1 MAVYMKLYLLLAL
14 SALVLFSGT
23 VNSQIINCTDTVP
36 LPASDNSSFAQAESF
51 TETNCSFS
59 SNMTSCY
66 ERCLRP
72 AITLTPGMDAYAEC
86 TVPENTNQNM
96 FNRAKI
102 AFYPPN
108 SERCVRFQTETG
120 NVWHRYDEHIHFRRN
135 NEKIEVLILNVMPEH
150 HNLSIIC
157 LATRMDGTVITV
169 PEDCVDASRAII
181 YVGVEAAPE
190 NVTDTV
196 PTSTIHYTTMGIAIG
211 GICPPGDNYY
221 YHATIV
227 LAVLEAIT
235 ITIAIVISSILFFK
249 VLSPQHQNNV
259 KLKGPEGS
267 NPASY
272 HETANELNG
281 DKTKLTI

>member
-1 MAVYMKLYLLLAL
+1 MAT
-14 SALVLFSGT
+14 G
-23 VNSQIINCTDTVP
+23 
-36 LPASDNSSFAQAESF
+36 
-51 TETNCSFS
+51 
-59 SNMTSCY
+59 Y

-190 NVTDTV
+190 SQCTN
-196 PTSTIHYTTMGIAIG
+196 
-211 GICPPGDNYY
+211 
-221 YHATIV
+221 
-227 LAVLEAIT
+227 
-235 ITIAIVISSILFFK
+235 
-249 VLSPQHQNNV
+249 Q
-259 KLKGPEGS
+259 
-267 NPASY
+267 
-272 HETANELNG
+272 
-281 DKTKLTI
+281 